1 MQMHASSHVSNSHLA
16 QHWRVA
22 SSHVCVTLL
31 AETSSLTKT
40 AVAAI
45 SNPAVAAAAAAHMLT
60 WEDALWL
67 ATAGG
72 AAALGIRD
80 KVGCFAV
87 GMEFDALVVD
97 VGVQGAGFE
106 ILLEGD
112 KAMDP
117 MAMLECFLNNG
128 DDRNIV
134 QVYVQ
139 GQRCA

>member
-1 MQMHASSHVSNSHLA
+1 MSLLILEF
-16 QHWRVA
+16 
-22 SSHVCVTLL
+22 CTLL
-31 AETSSLTKT
+31 CGTLAGDGTVRAA

-67 ATAGG
+67 ATVGG
-72 AAALGIRD
+72 AEALGLRD

-97 VGVQGAGFE
+97 AGVSAGGFE
-106 ILLEGD
+106 LLCDTKDPLVLLES
-112 KAMDP
+112 
-117 MAMLECFLNNG
+117 FLNNG

-139 GQRCA
+139 GRRCV